1 VSVWLLDVNILV
13 ARFWETHVFH
23 KMVRAW
29 MASHEH
35 EGWATCPITQAG
47 LVRTISNPGFSQ
59 NAPRPAEAIHWLA
72 ESLRLDPNHHFWA
85 DDLPLYDACAE
96 SLPRLNGFKQLTDA
110 YLLGLAIH
118 KKGRLLTL
126 DRKMLALAAEDGP
139 ARNSLV
145 ILE

>member
-1 VSVWLLDVNILV
+1 MSVWLLDVNILV

-23 KMVRAW
+23 KKVRAW
-29 MASHEH
+29 MASHEY

-72 ESLRLDPNHHFWA
+72 KSLRLDPNHHFWA
-85 DDLPLYDACAE
+85 DDLPLSDACAE
-96 SLPRLNGFKQLTDA
+96 GLPLLKGFKQLTNA

-118 KKGRLLTL
+118 NKGRLLTL
-126 DRKMLALAAEDGP
+126 DRKMLALVAEDGP
-139 ARNSLV
+139 ARKSLV